1 MKTSSLLFLAGALC
15 FTILSHAVPPITQ
28 YNDSSSAP
36 RNQIQNPTFYQN
48 LGGRINFDPAY
59 EYGSRGLYFPLIPP
73 ALAEMPASP
82 RARKLPTGHPVD
94 VDGFIGETF
103 YLPYKGVLIDGYLL
117 PRRAQ
122 RIEAYRIKRD
132 QLLVALRGRLEELKA
147 LTGAPR
153 ESALAEFANIQAGV
167 LHDLAFDE
175 EAIRSDFTT
184 SGFFKLSIDGAG
196 TTIYHPDATRENF
209 LPLDPG
215 PEEAIKAAQFQAG
228 LSTQQRLLL
237 HEISIELQLSG
248 ENASLPGPYVFF
260 WPATARIRLPV
271 DLPAALAAKFAE
283 FQALKNTLKSELR
296 TAITRGQNFIL
307 LGNRTQTYT
316 RLADEQT
323 GRFAAL
329 EALAEEIRLGLADL
343 PYPDEPARTELPT
356 DLTHRAGDTI
366 ARKAVLLRELNSQ
379 LKEFRRALLS
389 DRIEL
394 VPQGNGL
401 AIAVIPI
408 KSTPQRDKPARA
420 ATIARLQT
428 LNEDFSRRFAAL
440 SIEIEALRSEI
451 QRAHG
456 TSDRGVSRDA
466 DQVADEFEKSY
477 AIRKNWDRFHDYYMA
492 VIHPGL
498 SPAQRRLLFN
508 GALVDMEMEKTNGS
522 N

>member
-36 RNQIQNPTFYQN
+36 RNQIQNPTPYER
-48 LGGRINFDPAY
+48 LSERTNFIPAY
-59 EYGSRGLYFPLIPP
+59 DYGSRGLYFPLIPP
-73 ALAEMPASP
+73 ALAEMPVSS
-82 RARKLPTGHPVD
+82 RSRKLPIGYPVD
-94 VDGFIGETF
+94 VDRFIGETF
-103 YLPYKGVLIDGYLL
+103 YLPYKGLLIDRYLF
-117 PRRAQ
+117 PRRTQ

-132 QLLVALRGRLEELKA
+132 QLLAALRGRLEELKSV
-147 LTGAPR
+147 TGAPR
-153 ESALAEFANIQAGV
+153 ESALAEFANTQAGV
-167 LHDLAFDE
+167 LHDLILDE

-184 SGFFKLSIDGAG
+184 SGFFKSSSDEAG

-296 TAITRGQNFIL
+296 NAITHERNFIL

-316 RLADEQT
+316 RLAEEQT

-329 EALAEEIRLGLADL
+329 EALAEEIRLGLADR
-343 PYPDEPARTELPT
+343 PYPDEPVRTDLPT
-356 DLTHRAGDTI
+356 DLTHRTGDAI
-366 ARKAVLLRELNSQ
+366 ARKAVLLRELNNQ
-379 LKEFRRALLS
+379 LKEFRSALPS

-394 VPQGNGL
+394 VPQGNAL
-401 AIAVIPI
+401 AIAVTPI
-408 KSTPQRDKPARA
+408 KSTPQRDKPARD
-420 ATIARLQT
+420 ATIARLRA

-440 SIEIEALRSEI
+440 SIEINALRSEI
-451 QRAHG
+451 QRAHD
-456 TSDRGVSRDA
+456 TSDHGASRDV
-466 DQVADEFEKSY
+466 DQVATEFDKSY
-477 AIRKNWDRFHDYYMA
+477 AVQKNWNRFHDYYAA
-492 VIHPGL
+492 VIQPGL
-498 SPAQRRLLFN
+498 SPALRRLLFN
-508 GALVDMEMEKTNGS
+508 GALVDLQME
-522 N
+522 